1 MRDGFITSFNQLIKE
16 HRINKDNVY
25 TVGVECQGKVDS
37 YKLKE
42 NGILIRHFGSEKI
55 CQYNRITIGTA
66 DQMDALVLAIR
77 KILEEK

>member
-1 MRDGFITSFNQLIKE
+1 MIFKHMPLKE
-16 HRINKDNVY
+16 AKEFY
-25 TVGVECQGKVDS
+25 E
-37 YKLKE
+37 KLKE
-42 NGILIRHFGSEKI
+42 NGILVRHFGGEKI